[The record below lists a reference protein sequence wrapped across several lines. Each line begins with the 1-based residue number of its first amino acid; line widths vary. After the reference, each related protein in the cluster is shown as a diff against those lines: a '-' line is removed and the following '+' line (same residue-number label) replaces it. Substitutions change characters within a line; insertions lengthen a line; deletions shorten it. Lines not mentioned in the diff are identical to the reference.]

1 MFIKYRVSK
10 QLLDKG
16 SAKNRENYLYP
27 IEKQISF
34 QFDEIF

>member
-16 SAKNRENYLYP
+16 SAKNLESLLHP
-27 IEKQISF
+27 SKADLSF